1 MNQALLHDK
10 VALVTA
16 GAQGSGAAIVR
27 ALAAAGARVALTYH
41 HSEQEARLLT
51 AQIRQQ
57 GGEAVALRT
66 DARNP
71 ETCVRAITRTL
82 ELWGRIDILVNH
94 AAVIIC
100 KPFDEIE
107 LREFE
112 QSMEINVRA
121 VFLTSQ
127 LAARQMPAGGRI
139 IHISSTRQEADH
151 SDALCAMGRA
161 ALGALTRAMAQ
172 DLGPQGITVNQ
183 LIPCVTTPLPSLT
196 ETRDEMIPG
205 CPATTHS
212 IADLVLW
219 LCSPAAAAVN
229 GTQFDIAAQ

>member
-1 MNQALLHDK
+1 MKQALLHDK

-41 HSEQEARLLT
+41 HAEQEAQLLT
-51 AQIRQQ
+51 TQVRQQ
-57 GGEAVALRT
+57 GGEIVALRT
-66 DARNP
+66 DARQP
-71 ETCVRAITRTL
+71 ETCVRAITHTL
-82 ELWGRIDILVNH
+82 ERWGRIDILVNH

-112 QSMEINVRA
+112 QSMAINVRA

-139 IHISSTRQEADH
+139 IHISSTRQVSDH

-183 LIPCVTTPLPSLT
+183 VIPSVT
-196 ETRDEMIPG
+196 IPPPPPIQSSDAHHTSPG
-205 CPATTHS
+205 DASHR

-229 GTQFDIAAQ
+229 GSQFDIAAQ